1 MSVIRLLAGAA
12 ILLSACGEQSQAT
25 PSANV
30 GIADA
35 SAEPSASPGAG
46 TLPVNTANEAV
57 VDTPATEMTNASAG
71 ESSDR
76 SHATV
81 VGALRTALVG
91 AATLDGAPIT
101 DVTLRSRCT
110 TAFVTAKGTTAIDWS
125 KVGNFAGR
133 IDGKQ
138 AVLPI
143 SDGGAE
149 HLFAMPE
156 GDAFRGV
163 DGSMGLLADECG
175 GPM

>member
-1 MSVIRLLAGAA
+1 MSAVRLLAGFA
-12 ILLSACGEQSQAT
+12 ILLSACGEQPSQAT

-30 GIADA
+30 ATAAASVEPAADA
-35 SAEPSASPGAG
+35 LPANAASAAP
-46 TLPVNTANEAV
+46 
-57 VDTPATEMTNASAG
+57 VDTLAAEMTNASAG
-71 ESSDR
+71 QSSDS

-91 AATLDGAPIT
+91 TATLDGAPIT

-110 TAFVTAKGTTAIDWS
+110 TAFVTAKGTTTIDWS

-138 AVLPI
+138 GILPI
-143 SDGGAE
+143 SDGAE
-149 HLFAMPE
+149 HLFAMPR

-175 GPM
+175 GPL